1 MDNIDIASLLAN
13 FVIAG
18 VIMYLTDRER
28 KTLLERLS
36 ATEKRLEELN
46 QRYVDDLR
54 DWSGIDPKFKTW
66 RGREEPLDSDTKIRA
81 YMLTEEERQQ
91 AIERMNK

>member
-1 MDNIDIASLLAN
+1 MDSIDIASLLAN

-18 VIMYLTDRER
+18 VIMFLTDRER

-36 ATEKRLEELN
+36 ASEKRLDDLN

-66 RGREEPLDSDTKIRA
+66 RGRDEALESDTKIRA
-81 YMLTEEERQQ
+81 YMLTEEERQA